1 MSHPRTMARR
11 CAVQALY
18 QWQVNGGNVEEI
30 YQQFLV
36 ERNMKDVNVDM
47 FKELLQGVTQE
58 LSSLDELIKPHIDR
72 EIEEVDPVERAVLRL
87 GCYELKNKLDTPY
100 RVVINEALE
109 SVKLFGA
116 EQGHRFIN
124 GVLDKVAQSTR
135 ELEFKRNARK

>member
-1 MSHPRTMARR
+1 MARR